1 LPLLDCP
8 ASELLELRSEF
19 CELLLEGYELEEDE
33 LDGDVLW
40 LPDLLLELE
49 LGPELDL
56 RSHFPYSLC
65 DR

>member
-8 ASELLELRSEF
+8 ASGLLELRSGF

-33 LDGDVLW
+33 LDGDELW
-40 LPDLLLELE
+40 LPDLLLEF
-49 LGPELDL
+49 GPELDL